1 LTFPAPARIVRRDD
15 MDKHTPHR
23 ETLSQELA
31 RLVETAP
38 ADEPLTLN
46 RLLASTGGRGLFL
59 VVILLSLPFIT
70 PIPLPGVSTVL
81 GLIIGVLAVRLAM
94 GLPPRL
100 PKSLGERSLE
110 GGFTRK
116 VVSGSVKMLSVIEK
130 LAKPRRS
137 TWLAWPAVRFAN
149 AALVALMAF
158 LLMLPFPPF
167 PPFTNSMPAY
177 SIILLAASMME
188 EDGVLIWVG
197 YTVSVGTAVYIM
209 LILSVLEAAF
219 QRLYNYFF
227 SVLLLG

>member
-1 LTFPAPARIVRRDD
+1 MAEAS
-15 MDKHTPHR
+15 HSR
-23 ETLSQELA
+23 ETLSQELR
-31 RLVETAP
+31 RLVEQSAP
-38 ADEPLTLN
+38 DAPLTLN
-46 RLLASTGGRGLFL
+46 VLLASTGGRGLFL

-81 GLIIGVLAVRLAM
+81 GLVIGVLAVRLALGM
-94 GLPPRL
+94 PPRL
-100 PKSLGERSLE
+100 PQMLGERSLE
-110 GGFTRK
+110 GRFIRK
-116 VVSGSVKMLSVIEK
+116 VISASVKMLGVIEK
-130 LAKPRRS
+130 LARPRRS

-149 AALVALMAF
+149 ATLVALMAF

-188 EDGVLIWVG
+188 EDGVLIWAG
-197 YTVSVGTAVYIM
+197 YGVSVGTAVYIM

-227 SVLLLG
+227 NVLLLG

>member
-1 LTFPAPARIVRRDD
+1 MAAAS
-15 MDKHTPHR
+15 HSR
-23 ETLSQELA
+23 ETLSQELR
-31 RLVETAP
+31 RLVEQSAP
-38 ADEPLTLN
+38 DAPLTLN
-46 RLLASTGGRGLFL
+46 VLLASTGGRGLFL
-59 VVILLSLPFIT
+59 VVILLCLPFIT
-70 PIPLPGVSTVL
+70 PIPLPGVSMVF
-81 GLIIGVLAVRLAM
+81 GLVIGVLAVRLAL

-110 GGFTRK
+110 GRFMRK
-116 VVSGSVKMLSVIEK
+116 VISASMKILSVIEK

-149 AALVALMAF
+149 AALVALMAL

-167 PPFTNSMPAY
+167 PPFTNSLPAY

-197 YTVSVGTAVYIM
+197 YGVSIGTAIYI
-209 LILSVLEAAF
+209 ILVLAALEAAF

-227 SVLLLG
+227 GVLLLG

>member
-1 LTFPAPARIVRRDD
+1 
-15 MDKHTPHR
+15 MDKHTPYR

-116 VVSGSVKMLSVIEK
+116 VVSASVKMLSVIEK

-197 YTVSVGTAVYIM
+197 YTVAVGTAVYIM

>member
-1 LTFPAPARIVRRDD
+1 
-15 MDKHTPHR
+15 MDNHTKR
-23 ETLSQELA
+23 GLTLSQELA
-31 RLVETAP
+31 SMVEQASP
-38 ADEPLTLN
+38 DQPLTLN
-46 RLLASTGGRGLFL
+46 VLLVSTKGRGLFL

-81 GLIIGVLAVRLAM
+81 GLVIGVLAVRLAL

-100 PKSLGERSLE
+100 PKALGERSLE

-116 VVSGSVKMLSVIEK
+116 VVSASVKMLSVIEK

-149 AALVALMAF
+149 ALLVALMAF
-158 LLMLPFPPF
+158 MLMLPFPPF
-167 PPFTNSMPAY
+167 PPFTNSLPAY

>member
-1 LTFPAPARIVRRDD
+1 MAAAS
-15 MDKHTPHR
+15 HSR
-23 ETLSQELA
+23 ETLSQELR
-31 RLVETAP
+31 RLVEQAAP
-38 ADEPLTLN
+38 DAPLTLN
-46 RLLASTGGRGLFL
+46 VLLASTGGRGLFL

-81 GLIIGVLAVRLAM
+81 GLVIGVLAVRLAL

-100 PKSLGERSLE
+100 PNLLGERSLE
-110 GGFTRK
+110 GPFIRK
-116 VVSGSVKMLSVIEK
+116 VVSASVKMLSIIEK

-149 AALVALMAF
+149 ALLVALMAF

>member
-1 LTFPAPARIVRRDD
+1 
-15 MDKHTPHR
+15 MDKHTHDG

-31 RLVETAP
+31 RLVEQAP
-38 ADEPLTLN
+38 EGELLTLN
-46 RLLASTGGRGLFL
+46 RLLKDTGGRGLFL

-81 GLIIGVLAVRLAM
+81 GLVIGVLAVRLAM

-100 PKSLGERSLE
+100 PQSLGERSLE

-116 VVSGSVKMLSVIEK
+116 VVSASVKMLSVIEK

-137 TWLAWPAVRFAN
+137 IWLAWPAVRFAN
-149 AALVALMAF
+149 ALLVALMAF

-167 PPFTNSMPAY
+167 PPFTNSLPAY

-188 EDGVLIWVG
+188 EDGILIWVG
-197 YTVSVGTAVYIM
+197 YAVSVGTAVYIM

>member
-1 LTFPAPARIVRRDD
+1 MGNAS
-15 MDKHTPHR
+15 HHN

-31 RLVETAP
+31 RLVGEASP
-38 ADEPLTLN
+38 GDPLTLN
-46 RLLASTGGRGLFL
+46 RLLAGTSGRGLFL

-81 GLIIGVLAVRLAM
+81 GLVIGVLAVRLAL

-100 PKSLGERSLE
+100 PKMLGERSLE
-110 GGFTRK
+110 AGFSRK
-116 VVSGSVKMLSVIEK
+116 VLSGSVKILRIIEK

-149 AALVALMAF
+149 AVLVALMAI

-167 PPFTNSMPAY
+167 PPFTNSLPAY

-188 EDGVLIWVG
+188 EDGALIWAG
-197 YTVSVGTAVYIM
+197 YALSVGTATYIVFV
-209 LILSVLEAAF
+209 LAALEAAF
-219 QRLYNYFF
+219 LRLYNYFF
-227 SVLLLG
+227 SALLLG

>member
-1 LTFPAPARIVRRDD
+1 
-15 MDKHTPHR
+15 MDKHTQDG

-31 RLVETAP
+31 RLVEQAP
-38 ADEPLTLN
+38 EGELLTLN
-46 RLLASTGGRGLFL
+46 RLLKDTGGRGLFL

-81 GLIIGVLAVRLAM
+81 GLVIGVLAVRLAM
-94 GLPPRL
+94 GLPPHL

-116 VVSGSVKMLSVIEK
+116 VVSASVKMLGVIEK

-137 TWLAWPAVRFAN
+137 VWLTWSAVRFAN
-149 AALVALMAF
+149 ALLVALMAF

-167 PPFTNSMPAY
+167 PPFTNSLPAY

-188 EDGVLIWVG
+188 EDGLLIWVG
-197 YTVSVGTAVYIM
+197 YAVSVGTAIYLMV
-209 LILSVLEAAF
+209 ILHVLEAAF
-219 QRLYNYFF
+219 QRIYQWLFG
-227 SVLLLG
+227 VLLLG